1 MQEQPKPD
9 RLYRHPAMRL
19 LERAILRDLLLQF
32 AASAGLFSLGAWIA
46 WNTYADNL
54 PLMVIGLAIALIAG
68 KLLDYSAKNLRKGSN
83 RLLTTLQKHPLQVVW
98 VYSVVVERVPFGIY
112 FFRTATLFFKMEDG
126 SELSVHLPHRH
137 LRTVSHFLN
146 RLLPHATFGYTSDRD
161 YDYRVSPGRL
171 RREDWK
177 DTLNG

>member
-1 MQEQPKPD
+1 MQEKPSPE

-19 LERAILRDLLLQF
+19 LERAVLRDLLLQF

-46 WNTYADNL
+46 YNTYADNL

-68 KLLDYSAKNLRKGSN
+68 KLLDYSARNLRKGSN
-83 RLLTTLQKHPLQVVW
+83 KLLVVLRESPWQVVW
-98 VYSVVVERVPFGIY
+98 VYSVIVERRPFGIY
-112 FFRTATLFFKMEDG
+112 FFRTATLFLKMEDG